1 MDSLPNVNEVTIA
14 LNLPVEINGMIGF
27 TLYFIGSIIYVLL
40 QSSDFV
46 FYHDILESIREV
58 DVLTALSPAHSYFLC

>member
-27 TLYFIGSIIYVLL
+27 TLYFIGSIIYGLL

-58 DVLTALSPAHSYFLC
+58 DVLIALSPAH